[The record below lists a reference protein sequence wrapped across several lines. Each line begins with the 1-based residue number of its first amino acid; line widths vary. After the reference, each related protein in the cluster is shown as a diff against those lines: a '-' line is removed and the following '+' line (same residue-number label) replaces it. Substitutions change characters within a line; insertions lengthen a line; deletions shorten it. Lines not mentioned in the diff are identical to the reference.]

1 MKKIIYLSI
10 ILGAIS
16 LNSCTNELETFNEN
30 PNRPSALSNPT
41 TLLTGAEVGTINNS
55 VGNLSRGFTIFTQ
68 HTNGN
73 AFQSAEAGQYILTE
87 LDNEGDWGNIYQAG
101 INANTIVQKFEATYP
116 YYGGMARIIL
126 ALNMGYATDAWG
138 DIPFSD
144 AFQGNEGNLTPKYD
158 TQKNVIERIQS
169 YLDIAIAD
177 LAKPLSANISVPGVD
192 DIFYKGNTDKW
203 TKLAYAI
210 KARYAMRLTIKDG
223 STVAA
228 QKALTYAQ
236 KSFTGTVKDVNSD
249 NLVATF
255 DGGNNQS
262 SWYAF
267 NNQRTG
273 YIGMGKYFI
282 DLLNTTAD
290 PRLPFYALADEHG
303 NYVGAAPESPDADG
317 VTSQI
322 GDYIA
327 GGPNTSLNIFTF
339 SEIKFIE
346 AEAQFRLGNTAAAQ
360 TALQAAV
367 SASLINVTGA
377 DDTTFATSA
386 AATVTLKNI
395 ITQKYI
401 ALFTSTE
408 PYNDWRRTGFPVL
421 TPNQNSS
428 TKQIPVRLITPKSE
442 RTLNTNATVVSSFY
456 TPVWW
461 ASGN

>member
-30 PNRPSALSNPT
+30 PNRPSELSNPT

-87 LDNEGDWGNIYQAG
+87 LDNEGDWSNIYQAG
-101 INANTIVQKFEATYP
+101 LNANIIIKNYETANP

-138 DIPFSD
+138 DIPFSN
-144 AFQGNEGNLTPKYD
+144 AFLGLEGNLTPKYD
-158 TQKNVIERIQS
+158 TQKEVIERIQS
-169 YLDIAIAD
+169 YLDIAIAN
-177 LAKPLSANISVPGVD
+177 LAKPKDANATIPGVD
-192 DIFYKGNTDKW
+192 DIFYGGDTKKW

-210 KARYAMRLTIKDG
+210 KARYALRLTIKEG

-228 QKALTYAQ
+228 QKALTYVQ
-236 KSFTGTVKDVNSD
+236 KSFTVKKD

-282 DLLNTTAD
+282 DLLKNTTD
-290 PRLPFYALADEHG
+290 PRLPFYSGTDE
-303 NYVGAAPESPDADG
+303 NDEYNGAAPESPDADG
-317 VTSQI
+317 VTSQV

-327 GGPNTSLNIFTF
+327 GGPDTPLNIITL
-339 SEIKFIE
+339 SEMKFIE
-346 AEAQFRLGNTAAAQ
+346 AEAQFRLGNTVAAQ
-360 TALQAAV
+360 IALQAAV
-367 SASLINVTGA
+367 SASLIDVTGA
-377 DDTTFATSA
+377 DDTAFATNA
-386 AATVTLKNI
+386 AATVTLENI
-395 ITQKYI
+395 ITQKYV
-401 ALFTSTE
+401 ALFTSME
-408 PYNDWRRTGFPVL
+408 PYNDFRRTGFPVL

-428 TKQIPVRLITPKSE
+428 SKKIPVRLITPKSE
-442 RTLNTNATVVSSFY
+442 RTLNTNATIVSSNY

-461 ASGN
+461 ATN

>member
-16 LNSCTNELETFNEN
+16 LNSCTHELETFNDN
-30 PNRPSALSNPT
+30 PNRPTALTTPT

-55 VGNLSRGFTIFTQ
+55 VGNLTRGFSIFTQ

-73 AFQSAEAGQYILTE
+73 AFQSAEAGAYILTE

-101 INANTIVQKFEATYP
+101 INANTIVKDYETANP
-116 YYGGMARIIL
+116 YYGGIARIIL

-138 DIPFSD
+138 DIPFSE
-144 AFQGNEGNLTPKYD
+144 AFGGLDGNVSPKYD
-158 TQKNVIERIQS
+158 TQKDVIERIQS

-177 LAKPLSANISVPGVD
+177 LSKPASANATIPGVD
-192 DIFYKGNTDKW
+192 DIFYGGNTAKW

-210 KARYAMRLTIKDG
+210 KARYAMRLTIKEG
-223 STVAA
+223 SAVAA
-228 QKALTYAQ
+228 QKALTYLQ
-236 KSFTGTVKDVNSD
+236 KSFTTKTD

-262 SWYAF
+262 SWFAF
-267 NNQRTG
+267 NNQRSG

-282 DLLNTTAD
+282 DLLNTTSD
-290 PRLPFYALADEHG
+290 PRLPFYATKAS
-303 NYVGAAPESPDADG
+303 NNTYTGAAPESPDADG
-317 VTSQI
+317 TTSQF
-322 GDYIA
+322 GNYIV
-327 GGPNTSLNIFTF
+327 GGPDTPLNIFTL

-346 AEAQFRLGNTAAAQ
+346 AEAQFRLGNTVAAQ
-360 TALQAAV
+360 TALQAAI
-367 SASLINVTGA
+367 SASLVDVTGSDNPA
-377 DDTTFATSA
+377 FATSA
-386 AATVTLKNI
+386 SATVTLQNI

-421 TPNQNSS
+421 TPNQISAS
-428 TKQIPVRLITPKSE
+428 KKIPVRLITPKSE